1 MGVFCVWMRMKA
13 PEKMR
18 NKGEG
23 GLIMSEC
30 VTDVFLDVPSES
42 PRAFGSSRAAIAD
55 ERDWRNG

>member
-1 MGVFCVWMRMKA
+1 
-13 PEKMR
+13 
-18 NKGEG
+18 
-23 GLIMSEC
+23 MSEC